1 MVVFIE
7 ARCQMNDLI
16 LLSMPGGTELILLF
30 LIVLLLFGARRIP
43 EVAQNIGKGI
53 REFKKS
59 MREVQSEIDSSDQSQ
74 TKIEKPKQENKG
86 QLENKN
92 E

>member
-1 MVVFIE
+1 
-7 ARCQMNDLI
+7 MNDLI

-59 MREVQSEIDSSDQSQ
+59 MREVQSEIDSSDQSK
-74 TKIEKPKQENKG
+74 TKIEKPRQENKG

>member
-1 MVVFIE
+1 
-7 ARCQMNDLI
+7 MNDLI

-59 MREVQSEIDSSDQSQ
+59 MREVQSEIDSSDQSK
-74 TKIEKPKQENKG
+74 TKIEKPKQDSKG

>member
-1 MVVFIE
+1 MD
-7 ARCQMNDLI
+7 NLI
-16 LLSMPGGTELILLF
+16 LLSMPGGGELLILF

-43 EVAQNIGKGI
+43 EVAQNLGKGI

-59 MREVQSEIDSSDQSQ
+59 MREVQSEIDTAADPSKSKLES
-74 TKIEKPKQENKG
+74 PKQEDKPKING
-86 QLENKN
+86 KN